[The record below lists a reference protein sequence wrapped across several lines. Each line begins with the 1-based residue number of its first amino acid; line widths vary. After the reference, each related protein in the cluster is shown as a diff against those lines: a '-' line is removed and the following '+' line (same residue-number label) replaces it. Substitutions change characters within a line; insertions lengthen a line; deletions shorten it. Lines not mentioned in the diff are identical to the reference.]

1 MIEVGGVT
9 VPRALVTELAH
20 RLVFA
25 GELETADALI
35 AGLAGGQPGI
45 ALTERERRVIRAELE
60 TTSIQ
65 GLETLRS
72 ALGDQAPPDHG
83 GPMGWSPPAGRT

>member
-1 MIEVGGVT
+1 VIEVDGVT

-35 AGLAGGQPGI
+35 AGLAGGRPSI
-45 ALTERERRVIRAELE
+45 ALTDRERQVVRAELE
-60 TTSIQ
+60 TTPIQ

-72 ALGDQAPPDHG
+72 SLAGQAPPDIG
-83 GPMGWSPPAGRT
+83 GPRGLEPAGQT

>member
-1 MIEVGGVT
+1 MIELDGIT

-35 AGLAGGQPGI
+35 AGLASGRSSI
-45 ALTERERRVIRAELE
+45 ALTRRARQVVRAELE
-60 TTSIQ
+60 TPIP

-72 ALGDQAPPDHG
+72 ALVDQAPADIG
-83 GPMGWSPPAGRT
+83 RPMGLEPAGQT